1 MALYKFKFPKALT
14 VNEIIIL
21 LYIMIG
27 DYKWNNKFKNIS
39 NKYNIYDVIYK
50 LKTHINKINKS
61 QQIFFLASLITYI
74 QINKNTEFNI
84 NIDNMIFLK
93 PNYNYLLYTE
103 DLDETNIDY
112 KFSININD
120 KIINLLTNDCIIN
133 YNNLSKI
140 NEPFIVLV
148 RDRSPDDNLI
158 LIIPTLNMIGGKYVY
173 NNNTVNY
180 PGIQA
185 GVGYDSL
192 THTQK
197 GHQIG
202 QYKPP
207 SVNIDDVPDELQNHD
222 SNQYPGDPLF
232 GVKKLEG
239 LIMDKK
245 KGVNNFQKG
254 FSSGFDNGYNKG
266 YYFGYSSAAAYL
278 YRYYKNFYKQY
289 MEKYRQKLVEK
300 QIKEEEE
307 EDMEGGN
314 QLSDMSGGNS
324 DIDDRMKVEM
334 VEDQLT
340 RITGQNFKEKLNEF
354 ENTYLYEGLPDYMMP
369 ENTFSLEALQPRDYG
384 IMSTISDFF
393 FPPKASRNPKL
404 HCNKPDQKDLDHM
417 LRLNFHPKFR
427 DAIVSA
433 DRNWDEKIF
442 RKSCNKYSL
451 MLKKYCPTE
460 NHIGVEYDPKIG
472 AFHKACKRKKDE
484 QRRCNIM

>member
-1 MALYKFKFPKALT
+1 
-14 VNEIIIL
+14 
-21 LYIMIG
+21 MIG

-39 NKYNIYDVIYK
+39 KKYNIYDVIYK

-74 QINKNTEFNI
+74 QINKNTKFNI

-93 PNYNYLLYTE
+93 PNYNFLLCTE
-103 DLDETNIDY
+103 NLDESNIDY
-112 KFSININD
+112 KFSININN
-120 KIINLLTNDCIIN
+120 KIINLSTNDCIIN

-140 NEPFIVLV
+140 SEPFIVLV

-180 PGIQA
+180 PGIQS
-185 GVGYDSL
+185 GVGYDTL
-192 THTQK
+192 THTRK
-197 GHQIG
+197 GYQIG
-202 QYKPP
+202 QYNPP
-207 SVNIDDVPDELQNHD
+207 SVDIDDVPDELQNHD

-278 YRYYKNFYKQY
+278 YRYYKKFYKQY

-300 QIKEEEE
+300 QIEEGEDDGDWDE
-307 EDMEGGN
+307 EDEN
-314 QLSDMSGGNS
+314 QFSDMFGGWIFGN
-324 DIDDRMKVEM
+324 DDDMKAKL
-334 VEDQLT
+334 VEDELT
-340 RITGQNFKEKLNEF
+340 RLTGQNFKLDPIFTKESLNEL
-354 ENTYLYEGLPDYMMP
+354 ENDPLYKGLPDYMMP

-384 IMSTISDFF
+384 ILSTISDFF
-393 FPPKASRNPKL
+393 FPPRASRNPKL
-404 HCNKPDQKDLDHM
+404 HCNKPNQKDLNHM

-472 AFHKACKRKKDE
+472 AFYKACKLKKDE
-484 QRRCNIM
+484 DSWCNIM